1 MEISA
6 KLVKD
11 LRDRTGA
18 GMMECKK
25 ALVESNGDIEI
36 AIENMRKAGQAKA
49 DKKSS
54 RIAAEGVIKINIS
67 GDKKFAT
74 LLEVNSETDFAAK
87 DDSFI
92 EFASNIEERL
102 VSKKYLD
109 VEDLKKDVEEDRQKL
124 VQSIGENIQVRR
136 LATQEFD
143 SSKKV
148 GTYLHSDNKLA
159 AMVLLKEENDEL
171 GRDIAMHISASA
183 PLSIN
188 EDGVDKEVLER
199 ETNIFESQA
208 KESGKDENIMQKMV
222 EGKIKRFLKE
232 VTLLS
237 QDFIKDPDTPISK
250 LLENSDNEVISF
262 ERFKVGEGIEVSSK
276 DFAEEVAEQLNKD
289 G

>member
-1 MEISA
+1 MEIKAS
-6 KLVKD
+6 LVKE
-11 LRDRTGA
+11 LRELSGV

-25 ALVESNGDIEI
+25 ALVEVEGDIE
-36 AIENMRKAGQAKA
+36 KALDLLRSNSALKA
-49 DKKSS
+49 EKKSA
-54 RIAAEGVIKINIS
+54 RVAADGVIKVHVSENY
-67 GDKKFAT
+67 AT
-74 LLEVNSETDFAAK
+74 MVEINSETDFAAK

-92 EFASNIEERL
+92 EFTKNIEERL
-102 VSKKYLD
+102 VEKKYLD

-124 VQSIGENIQVRR
+124 VQSIGENIQIRR

-143 SSKKV
+143 SSKRF
-148 GTYLHSDNKLA
+148 GTYLHSDKKLA

-208 KESGKDENIMQKMV
+208 KDSGKDENIMQKMV

-237 QDFIKDPDTPISK
+237 QDFIKDPDTSISK

>member
-1 MEISA
+1 MEIKASQ
-6 KLVKD
+6 VKE
-11 LRDRTGA
+11 LRELSGV

-25 ALVESNGDIEI
+25 ALVEVEGDVEKALDLLRSNS
-36 AIENMRKAGQAKA
+36 ALKAE
-49 DKKSS
+49 KKSA
-54 RIAAEGVIKINIS
+54 RVAADGVIKLHVSKNY
-67 GDKKFAT
+67 AT
-74 LLEVNSETDFAAK
+74 MVEINSETDFAAK
-87 DDSFI
+87 DGSFI
-92 EFASNIEERL
+92 EFANNIEERL
-102 VSKKYLD
+102 IGKKYLD
-109 VEDLKKDVEEDRQKL
+109 VEDLRKDIEEDRQKL

-136 LATQEFD
+136 LTTQEFD

-159 AMVLLKEENDEL
+159 AMALLKKEDQEL

-188 EDGVDKEVLER
+188 SEGVDKKVLER

-208 KESGKDENIMQKMV
+208 RESGKDEDIMQKMV

-237 QDFIKDPDTPISK
+237 QAFIKDPDTSISK

-289 G
+289 D

>member
-1 MEISA
+1 MEIKASQ
-6 KLVKD
+6 VKE
-11 LRDRTGA
+11 LRELSGV

-25 ALVESNGDIEI
+25 ALVEVEGDIE
-36 AIENMRKAGQAKA
+36 KALDLLRSNSALKA
-49 DKKSS
+49 EKKSA
-54 RIAAEGVIKINIS
+54 RVAADGVIKVHVSENY
-67 GDKKFAT
+67 AT
-74 LLEVNSETDFAAK
+74 MVEINSETDFAAK

-92 EFASNIEERL
+92 EFAKNIEERL

-183 PLSIN
+183 PLSISA
-188 EDGVDKEVLER
+188 DGVDKKVLER
-199 ETNIFESQA
+199 EINIFESQA
-208 KESGKDENIMQKMV
+208 RESGKDENIMQKMV

-237 QDFIKDPDTPISK
+237 QDFIKDPDTSISK
-250 LLENSDNEVISF
+250 LLENSDNKVISF

>member
-1 MEISA
+1 MEIKASQ
-6 KLVKD
+6 VKE
-11 LRDRTGA
+11 LRELSGV

-25 ALVESNGDIEI
+25 ALVEVEGDIE
-36 AIENMRKAGQAKA
+36 KALDLLRSNSALKA
-49 DKKSS
+49 EKKSA
-54 RIAAEGVIKINIS
+54 RVAADGVIKVHVSENY
-67 GDKKFAT
+67 AT
-74 LLEVNSETDFAAK
+74 MVEINSETDFAAK

-92 EFASNIEERL
+92 EFAKNIEERL

-183 PLSIN
+183 PLSISA
-188 EDGVDKEVLER
+188 DGVDKKVLER
-199 ETNIFESQA
+199 EINIFESQA

-237 QDFIKDPDTPISK
+237 QDFIKDPDTSISK

>member
-1 MEISA
+1 MEIKASQ
-6 KLVKD
+6 VKE
-11 LRDRTGA
+11 LRELSGV

-25 ALVESNGDIEI
+25 ALVEVGGDIE
-36 AIENMRKAGQAKA
+36 KALDLLRSNSALKA
-49 DKKSS
+49 EKKSA
-54 RIAAEGVIKINIS
+54 RVAADGVIAVHVSENY
-67 GDKKFAT
+67 AT
-74 LLEVNSETDFAAK
+74 MVEINSETDFAAK

-92 EFASNIEERL
+92 GFTKNIKERL
-102 VSKKYLD
+102 IDRKYLD

-183 PLSIN
+183 PLSISA
-188 EDGVDKEVLER
+188 DGVDKKVLER
-199 ETNIFESQA
+199 EKNIFESQA
-208 KESGKDENIMQKMV
+208 RDSGKDENIMQKMV

-237 QDFIKDPDTPISK
+237 QDFIKDPDTSISK

-276 DFAEEVAEQLNKD
+276 DFAEEVAEQLKKD

>member
-1 MEISA
+1 MEIKASQ
-6 KLVKD
+6 VKE
-11 LRDRTGA
+11 LRELSGV

-25 ALVESNGDIEI
+25 ALVEVEGDIE
-36 AIENMRKAGQAKA
+36 KALDLLRSNSALKA
-49 DKKSS
+49 EKKSA
-54 RIAAEGVIKINIS
+54 RVAADGVIKVHVSENYVTMVEI
-67 GDKKFAT
+67 
-74 LLEVNSETDFAAK
+74 NSETDFAAK

-92 EFASNIEERL
+92 EFAKNIEERL

-143 SSKKV
+143 SSKKA

-188 EDGVDKEVLER
+188 EDGVNKEVLER
-199 ETNIFESQA
+199 ERNIFESQA

-222 EGKIKRFLKE
+222 EGKVKRFLKE

-237 QDFIKDPDTPISK
+237 QDFIKDPDTSISK
-250 LLENSDNEVISF
+250 LLENSDNEVISY

>member
-1 MEISA
+1 MKISA
-6 KLVKD
+6 SQVQKLRSMSGV
-11 LRDRTGA
+11 

-25 ALVESNGDIEI
+25 ALVEVEGDIE
-36 AIENMRKAGQAKA
+36 KALDLLRSNSALKA
-49 DKKSS
+49 EKKSA
-54 RIAAEGVIKINIS
+54 RVAAEGVIKVHVS
-67 GDKKFAT
+67 ESYAT
-74 LLEVNSETDFAAK
+74 MVEINSETDFAAK

-92 EFASNIEERL
+92 EFAKNIEERL

-143 SSKKV
+143 SPKKV
-148 GTYLHSDNKLA
+148 GTYIHSDNKLA

-188 EDGVDKEVLER
+188 EVGVDKEVLER

-237 QDFIKDPDTPISK
+237 QDFIKDPDTSISK

>member
-1 MEISA
+1 MEIKASQ
-6 KLVKD
+6 VKE
-11 LRDRTGA
+11 LRELSGV

-25 ALVESNGDIEI
+25 ALVEAGGDIE
-36 AIENMRKAGQAKA
+36 KALDLLRSNSALKA
-49 DKKSS
+49 EKKSA
-54 RIAAEGVIKINIS
+54 RVAADGVIAVHVSENY
-67 GDKKFAT
+67 AT
-74 LLEVNSETDFAAK
+74 MVEINSETDFAAK

-92 EFASNIEERL
+92 GFTKNIKERL
-102 VSKKYLD
+102 IDRKYLD

-136 LATQEFD
+136 LATKEFD

-159 AMVLLKEENDEL
+159 AMVLLKEENNEL

-183 PLSIN
+183 PLSISA
-188 EDGVDKEVLER
+188 DGVDKKILER
-199 ETNIFESQA
+199 EKNIFESQA
-208 KESGKDENIMQKMV
+208 RESGKDENIMQKMV

-237 QDFIKDPDTPISK
+237 QDFIKDPDTSISK

-276 DFAEEVAEQLNKD
+276 DFAEEVAEQLKKD

>member
-1 MEISA
+1 MEIKASQ
-6 KLVKD
+6 VKE
-11 LRDRTGA
+11 LRELSGV

-25 ALVESNGDIEI
+25 ALVEVGGDIE
-36 AIENMRKAGQAKA
+36 KALDLLRSNSALKA
-49 DKKSS
+49 EKKSA
-54 RIAAEGVIKINIS
+54 RVAADGVIKIHVSENY
-67 GDKKFAT
+67 AT
-74 LLEVNSETDFAAK
+74 MVEINSETDFAAK

-92 EFASNIEERL
+92 EFTRNIEGRL
-102 VSKKYLD
+102 VEKKYFD

-124 VQSIGENIQVRR
+124 VQSIGENIQIRR

-199 ETNIFESQA
+199 EKNIFESQA

-237 QDFIKDPDTPISK
+237 QDFIKDPDTSISK

>member
-1 MEISA
+1 MEIKASQ
-6 KLVKD
+6 VKE
-11 LRDRTGA
+11 LRELSGV

-25 ALVESNGDIEI
+25 ALVEVGGDIE
-36 AIENMRKAGQAKA
+36 KALDLLRSNSALKA
-49 DKKSS
+49 EKKSA
-54 RIAAEGVIKINIS
+54 RVAADGVIAVHVSENY
-67 GDKKFAT
+67 AT
-74 LLEVNSETDFAAK
+74 MVEINSETDFAAK

-92 EFASNIEERL
+92 GFTKNIKERL
-102 VSKKYLD
+102 IDRKYLD

-159 AMVLLKEENDEL
+159 AMVLLKEENNEL

-183 PLSIN
+183 PLSISA
-188 EDGVDKEVLER
+188 DGVDKKVLER
-199 ETNIFESQA
+199 EINIFESQA
-208 KESGKDENIMQKMV
+208 RESGKDENIMQKMV

-237 QDFIKDPDTPISK
+237 QDFIKDPDTSISK

-276 DFAEEVAEQLNKD
+276 DFAEEVAEQLKKD

>member
-1 MEISA
+1 VEIKASQ
-6 KLVKD
+6 VKE
-11 LRDRTGA
+11 LRELSGV

-25 ALVESNGDIEI
+25 ALVEVEGDIE
-36 AIENMRKAGQAKA
+36 KALDLLRSNSALKA
-49 DKKSS
+49 EKKSA
-54 RIAAEGVIKINIS
+54 RVAADGVIKVYVS
-67 GDKKFAT
+67 EDYAT
-74 LLEVNSETDFAAK
+74 MVEINSETDFAAK

-92 EFASNIEERL
+92 EFTKNIEERL
-102 VSKKYLD
+102 VEKKYLD

-124 VQSIGENIQVRR
+124 VQSIGENIQIRR

-159 AMVLLKEENDEL
+159 AMVLLKEENVEL

-188 EDGVDKEVLER
+188 EDGVDKNVLER
-199 ETNIFESQA
+199 ERNIFESQA
-208 KESGKDENIMQKMV
+208 RESGKDENIMQKMV
-222 EGKIKRFLKE
+222 EGKIKKFLKE

-237 QDFIKDPDTPISK
+237 QDFIKDPDTSISK
-250 LLENSDNEVISF
+250 LLENSDNEVVSF

>member
-1 MEISA
+1 MEIKASQ
-6 KLVKD
+6 VKE
-11 LRDRTGA
+11 LRELSGV
-18 GMMECKK
+18 GMMECKR
-25 ALVESNGDIEI
+25 ALVEVGGDIE
-36 AIENMRKAGQAKA
+36 KALDLLRSNSALKA
-49 DKKSS
+49 EKKSA
-54 RIAAEGVIKINIS
+54 RVAADGVIKVHVSENY
-67 GDKKFAT
+67 AT
-74 LLEVNSETDFAAK
+74 MVEINSETDFAAK

-92 EFASNIEERL
+92 EFAKNIEERL

-136 LATQEFD
+136 LASLEFD
-143 SSKKV
+143 SPKKV

-237 QDFIKDPDTPISK
+237 QDFIKDPDISISK
-250 LLENSDNEVISF
+250 LLENSDNEVILF

>member
-1 MEISA
+1 VEIKASQ
-6 KLVKD
+6 VKE
-11 LRDRTGA
+11 LRELSGV

-25 ALVESNGDIEI
+25 ALVEVEGDIE
-36 AIENMRKAGQAKA
+36 KALDLLRSNSALKA
-49 DKKSS
+49 EKKSA
-54 RIAAEGVIKINIS
+54 RVAADGVIKVHVSENY
-67 GDKKFAT
+67 AT
-74 LLEVNSETDFAAK
+74 MVEINSETDFAAK

-92 EFASNIEERL
+92 EFTKNIEERL
-102 VSKKYLD
+102 VEKKYLD

-124 VQSIGENIQVRR
+124 VQSIGENIQIRR

-143 SSKKV
+143 SSKKA

-188 EDGVDKEVLER
+188 EDGVDKNVLER
-199 ETNIFESQA
+199 ERNIFESQA
-208 KESGKDENIMQKMV
+208 RESGKDENIMQKMV

-237 QDFIKDPDTPISK
+237 QDFIKDPDTSISK
-250 LLENSDNEVISF
+250 LLENSDNEVVSF

>member
-1 MEISA
+1 MEIKASQ
-6 KLVKD
+6 VKE
-11 LRDRTGA
+11 LRELSGV

-25 ALVESNGDIEI
+25 ALVEVEGDIE
-36 AIENMRKAGQAKA
+36 KALDLLRSNSALKA
-49 DKKSS
+49 EKKSA
-54 RIAAEGVIKINIS
+54 RVAADGVIKVHVSENY
-67 GDKKFAT
+67 AT
-74 LLEVNSETDFAAK
+74 MVEINSETDFAAK

-92 EFASNIEERL
+92 EFTKNIEERL
-102 VSKKYLD
+102 VEKKYLD

-124 VQSIGENIQVRR
+124 VQSIGENIQIRR

-159 AMVLLKEENDEL
+159 AMVLLKEENVEL

-188 EDGVDKEVLER
+188 EDGVDKNVLER
-199 ETNIFESQA
+199 ERNIFESQA
-208 KESGKDENIMQKMV
+208 RESGKDENIMQKMV
-222 EGKIKRFLKE
+222 EGKIKKFLKE

-237 QDFIKDPDTPISK
+237 QDFIKDPDTSISK
-250 LLENSDNEVISF
+250 LLENSDNEVVSF

>member
-1 MEISA
+1 MEIKASQ
-6 KLVKD
+6 VKE
-11 LRDRTGA
+11 LRELSGV

-25 ALVESNGDIEI
+25 ALVEVEGDIE
-36 AIENMRKAGQAKA
+36 KALDLLRSNSALKA
-49 DKKSS
+49 EKKSA
-54 RIAAEGVIKINIS
+54 RVAADGVIKVHVSENY
-67 GDKKFAT
+67 AT
-74 LLEVNSETDFAAK
+74 MVEINSETDFAAK

-92 EFASNIEERL
+92 EFTKNIEERL
-102 VSKKYLD
+102 VEKKYLD

-124 VQSIGENIQVRR
+124 VQSIGENIQIRR

-159 AMVLLKEENDEL
+159 AMVLLKEENVEL

-188 EDGVDKEVLER
+188 EDGVDKNVLER
-199 ETNIFESQA
+199 ERNIFESQA
-208 KESGKDENIMQKMV
+208 RESGKDENIMQKMV
-222 EGKIKRFLKE
+222 EGKIKKFLKE

-237 QDFIKDPDTPISK
+237 QDFIKDPDTSISK

>member
-1 MEISA
+1 MEIKASQ
-6 KLVKD
+6 VKE
-11 LRDRTGA
+11 LRELSGV

-25 ALVESNGDIEI
+25 ALVEVGGDIE
-36 AIENMRKAGQAKA
+36 KALDLLRSNSALKA
-49 DKKSS
+49 EKKSA
-54 RIAAEGVIKINIS
+54 RVAADGVIKVHVSENY
-67 GDKKFAT
+67 AT
-74 LLEVNSETDFAAK
+74 MVEINSETDFAAK

-92 EFASNIEERL
+92 EFANNIEERL

-143 SSKKV
+143 SPKKV

-159 AMVLLKEENDEL
+159 AMVLLKKEDNEL

-237 QDFIKDPDTPISK
+237 QDFIKDPDTSISK
-250 LLENSDNEVISF
+250 LLENSDNEVMSF

>member
-1 MEISA
+1 MEIKASQ
-6 KLVKD
+6 VKE
-11 LRDRTGA
+11 LRELSGV

-25 ALVESNGDIEI
+25 ALVEVEGDIE
-36 AIENMRKAGQAKA
+36 KALDLLRSNSALKA
-49 DKKSS
+49 EKKSA
-54 RIAAEGVIKINIS
+54 RVAADGVIKVHVSENY
-67 GDKKFAT
+67 AT
-74 LLEVNSETDFAAK
+74 MVEINSETDFAAK

-92 EFASNIEERL
+92 EFTKNIEERL
-102 VSKKYLD
+102 VEKRYLD

-124 VQSIGENIQVRR
+124 VQSIGENIQIRR

-188 EDGVDKEVLER
+188 EDGVDKNVLER
-199 ETNIFESQA
+199 ERNIFESQA
-208 KESGKDENIMQKMV
+208 RESGKDENIMQKMV

-237 QDFIKDPDTPISK
+237 QDFIKDPDTSISK
-250 LLENSDNEVISF
+250 LLENSDNEVVSF

>member
-1 MEISA
+1 MEIKASQ
-6 KLVKD
+6 VKE
-11 LRDRTGA
+11 LRELSGV

-25 ALVESNGDIEI
+25 ALVEVEGDIE
-36 AIENMRKAGQAKA
+36 KALDLLRSNSALKA
-49 DKKSS
+49 EKKSA
-54 RIAAEGVIKINIS
+54 RVAADGVIKVHVSENYVTMVEI
-67 GDKKFAT
+67 
-74 LLEVNSETDFAAK
+74 NSETDFAAK

-92 EFASNIEERL
+92 EFTKNIEERL
-102 VSKKYLD
+102 VEKKYLD

-124 VQSIGENIQVRR
+124 VQSIGENIQIRR

-188 EDGVDKEVLER
+188 EDGVDKNVLER
-199 ETNIFESQA
+199 ERNIFESQA
-208 KESGKDENIMQKMV
+208 RESGKDENIMQKMV

-237 QDFIKDPDTPISK
+237 QDFIKDPDTSISK
-250 LLENSDNEVISF
+250 LLENSDNEVVSF

>member
-1 MEISA
+1 MEIKASQ
-6 KLVKD
+6 VKE
-11 LRDRTGA
+11 LRELSGV

-25 ALVESNGDIEI
+25 ALVEVEGDIE
-36 AIENMRKAGQAKA
+36 KALDLLRSNSALKA
-49 DKKSS
+49 EKKSV
-54 RIAAEGVIKINIS
+54 RVAADGVIKVHVSENY
-67 GDKKFAT
+67 AT
-74 LLEVNSETDFAAK
+74 MVVINSETDFAAK
-87 DDSFI
+87 DDSFV
-92 EFASNIEERL
+92 EFAKNIEERL

-124 VQSIGENIQVRR
+124 VQSIGENIQIRR

-143 SSKKV
+143 SPKKV

-188 EDGVDKEVLER
+188 EEGVDKEVLER

-237 QDFIKDPDTPISK
+237 QDFIKDPDTSISK

>member
-1 MEISA
+1 MEIKASQ
-6 KLVKD
+6 VKE
-11 LRDRTGA
+11 LRELSGV

-25 ALVESNGDIEI
+25 ALVEVEGDIE
-36 AIENMRKAGQAKA
+36 KALDLLRSNSALKA
-49 DKKSS
+49 EKKSA
-54 RIAAEGVIKINIS
+54 RVAADGVIKVHVSENY
-67 GDKKFAT
+67 AT
-74 LLEVNSETDFAAK
+74 MVEINSETDFAAK

-92 EFASNIEERL
+92 EFAKNIEERL

-136 LATQEFD
+136 LASLEFD
-143 SSKKV
+143 SPKKV

-171 GRDIAMHISASA
+171 GRDVAMHISASA

-237 QDFIKDPDTPISK
+237 QDFIKDPDISISK
-250 LLENSDNEVISF
+250 LLENSDNEVILF

>member
-1 MEISA
+1 VEIKASQ
-6 KLVKD
+6 VKE
-11 LRDRTGA
+11 LRELSGV

-25 ALVESNGDIEI
+25 ALVEVEGDIE
-36 AIENMRKAGQAKA
+36 KALDLLRSNSALKA
-49 DKKSS
+49 EKKSA
-54 RIAAEGVIKINIS
+54 RVAADGVIKVHVSENY
-67 GDKKFAT
+67 AT
-74 LLEVNSETDFAAK
+74 MVEINSETDFAAK

-92 EFASNIEERL
+92 EFTKNIEERL
-102 VSKKYLD
+102 VEKKYLD

-124 VQSIGENIQVRR
+124 VQSIGENIQIRR

-159 AMVLLKEENDEL
+159 AMVLLKQENDEL

-188 EDGVDKEVLER
+188 EDGVDKNVLER
-199 ETNIFESQA
+199 ERNIFESQA
-208 KESGKDENIMQKMV
+208 RESGKDENIMQKMV
-222 EGKIKRFLKE
+222 EGKVKRFLKE

-237 QDFIKDPDTPISK
+237 QDFIKDPDTSISK
-250 LLENSDNEVISF
+250 LLENSDNEVVSF

>member
-1 MEISA
+1 MEIKASQ
-6 KLVKD
+6 VKE
-11 LRDRTGA
+11 LRELSGV

-25 ALVESNGDIEI
+25 ALVEVEGDIE
-36 AIENMRKAGQAKA
+36 KALDLLRSNSALKA
-49 DKKSS
+49 EKKSA
-54 RIAAEGVIKINIS
+54 RVAADGVIKVHVSENY
-67 GDKKFAT
+67 AT
-74 LLEVNSETDFAAK
+74 MVEINSETDFAAK
-87 DDSFI
+87 DKSFI
-92 EFASNIEERL
+92 EFTKNIEERL
-102 VSKKYLD
+102 FDKKYLD
-109 VEDLKKDVEEDRQKL
+109 VEDLRKDVEEDRQKL

-143 SSKKV
+143 SSKKI

-188 EDGVDKEVLER
+188 VDGVDKKILER

-208 KESGKDENIMQKMV
+208 RESGKDENIMQKMV

-237 QDFIKDPDTPISK
+237 QDFIKDPDTSISK

-276 DFAEEVAEQLNKD
+276 DFAEEVAEQLSKD

>member
-1 MEISA
+1 MEIKASQ
-6 KLVKD
+6 VKE
-11 LRDRTGA
+11 LRELSGV

-25 ALVESNGDIEI
+25 ALVEVEGDIE
-36 AIENMRKAGQAKA
+36 KALDLLRSNSALKA
-49 DKKSS
+49 EKKSA
-54 RIAAEGVIKINIS
+54 RVAADGVIKVHVSENY
-67 GDKKFAT
+67 AT
-74 LLEVNSETDFAAK
+74 MVEINSETDFAAK

-92 EFASNIEERL
+92 EFAKNIEERL

-109 VEDLKKDVEEDRQKL
+109 IEHLKNDVEDDRQKL

-237 QDFIKDPDTPISK
+237 QDFIKDPDTSISK

>member
-1 MEISA
+1 MEIKASQ
-6 KLVKD
+6 VKE
-11 LRDRTGA
+11 LRELSGV

-25 ALVESNGDIEI
+25 ALVEVEGDIE
-36 AIENMRKAGQAKA
+36 KALDLLRSNSALKA
-49 DKKSS
+49 EKKSA
-54 RIAAEGVIKINIS
+54 RVAAAGVIKVYVS
-67 GDKKFAT
+67 EDYAT
-74 LLEVNSETDFAAK
+74 MVEINSETDFAAK

-92 EFASNIEERL
+92 EFTKNIEERL
-102 VSKKYLD
+102 VEKKYLD

-124 VQSIGENIQVRR
+124 VQSIGENIQIRR

-159 AMVLLKEENDEL
+159 AMVLLKEENVEL

-188 EDGVDKEVLER
+188 EDGVDKNVLER
-199 ETNIFESQA
+199 ERNIFESQA
-208 KESGKDENIMQKMV
+208 RESGKDENIMQKMV
-222 EGKIKRFLKE
+222 EGKIKKFLKE

-237 QDFIKDPDTPISK
+237 QDFIKDPDTSISK
-250 LLENSDNEVISF
+250 LLENSDNEVVSF

>member
-1 MEISA
+1 MEIKASQ
-6 KLVKD
+6 VKE
-11 LRDRTGA
+11 LRELSGV

-25 ALVESNGDIEI
+25 ALVEAKGNIEKALDLLRSNS
-36 AIENMRKAGQAKA
+36 ALKAE
-49 DKKSS
+49 KKSA
-54 RIAAEGVIKINIS
+54 RVAADGVIKVHVSKNY
-67 GDKKFAT
+67 AT
-74 LLEVNSETDFAAK
+74 MVEINSETDFAAK
-87 DDSFI
+87 DASFI
-92 EFASNIEERL
+92 EFAKNIEERL

-136 LATQEFD
+136 LATLEFH

-159 AMVLLKEENDEL
+159 AMVLLKEENVEL

-183 PLSIN
+183 PISIN
-188 EDGVDKEVLER
+188 ANGVDKKVLER

-208 KESGKDENIMQKMV
+208 RESGKDKNIMQKMV

-237 QDFIKDPDTPISK
+237 QDFIKDPDTSISK
-250 LLENSDNEVISF
+250 LLKNSDNEVISF

>member
-1 MEISA
+1 MEIKASQ
-6 KLVKD
+6 VKE
-11 LRDRTGA
+11 LRELSGV

-25 ALVESNGDIEI
+25 ALVEVEGDIE
-36 AIENMRKAGQAKA
+36 KALDLLRSNSALKA
-49 DKKSS
+49 EKKSA
-54 RIAAEGVIKINIS
+54 RVAADGVIKFHVSENY
-67 GDKKFAT
+67 AT
-74 LLEVNSETDFAAK
+74 MVEINSETDFAAK

-92 EFASNIEERL
+92 EFTKNIEERL
-102 VSKKYLD
+102 VEKKYLD

-124 VQSIGENIQVRR
+124 VQSIGENIQIRR

-159 AMVLLKEENDEL
+159 AMVLLKQENDEL

-188 EDGVDKEVLER
+188 EDGVDKNVLER
-199 ETNIFESQA
+199 ERNIFESQA
-208 KESGKDENIMQKMV
+208 RESGKDENIMQKMV
-222 EGKIKRFLKE
+222 EGKVKRFLKE

-237 QDFIKDPDTPISK
+237 QDFIKDPDTSISK
-250 LLENSDNEVISF
+250 LLENSDNEVVSF

>member
-1 MEISA
+1 MEIKASQ
-6 KLVKD
+6 VKE
-11 LRDRTGA
+11 LREISGV

-25 ALVESNGDIEI
+25 ALVEAEGDIE
-36 AIENMRKAGQAKA
+36 KALDLLRSNSALKA
-49 DKKSS
+49 EKKSA
-54 RIAAEGVIKINIS
+54 RVAADGVIKVHVSENY
-67 GDKKFAT
+67 AT
-74 LLEVNSETDFAAK
+74 MVEINSETDFAAK
-87 DDSFI
+87 DASFI
-92 EFASNIEERL
+92 EFTNNIEERL
-102 VSKKYLD
+102 IDKKYLD
-109 VEDLKKDVEEDRQKL
+109 IEDLKKDVEEERQKL

-136 LATQEFD
+136 LTTQEFD

-159 AMVLLKEENDEL
+159 AMVLLREENGEL

-188 EDGVDKEVLER
+188 EDGVDKKVLER
-199 ETNIFESQA
+199 ESNIFESQA
-208 KESGKDENIMQKMV
+208 RESGKDEDIMKKMV

-237 QDFIKDPDTPISK
+237 QDFIKDPDTSISK

-262 ERFKVGEGIEVSSK
+262 ERFKVGECIEVSSK

>member
-1 MEISA
+1 MEIKASQ
-6 KLVKD
+6 VKE
-11 LRDRTGA
+11 LRELSGV

-25 ALVESNGDIEI
+25 ALVEVEGDIE
-36 AIENMRKAGQAKA
+36 KALDLLRSNSALKA
-49 DKKSS
+49 EKKSA
-54 RIAAEGVIKINIS
+54 RVAADGVIKVHVSENY
-67 GDKKFAT
+67 AT
-74 LLEVNSETDFAAK
+74 MVEINSETDFAAK

-92 EFASNIEERL
+92 EFAKNIEERL

-109 VEDLKKDVEEDRQKL
+109 IEDLKKDVEEDRQKL

-143 SSKKV
+143 SPKTV

-237 QDFIKDPDTPISK
+237 QDFIKDPDTSISK

>member
-1 MEISA
+1 MEIKAS
-6 KLVKD
+6 LVKE
-11 LRDRTGA
+11 LREISGV

-25 ALVESNGDIEI
+25 ALVEVEGDIE
-36 AIENMRKAGQAKA
+36 KALDLLRSNSALKA
-49 DKKSS
+49 EKKSA
-54 RIAAEGVIKINIS
+54 RVAADGVIKVHVSENY
-67 GDKKFAT
+67 AT
-74 LLEVNSETDFAAK
+74 MVEINSETDFAAK

-92 EFASNIEERL
+92 EFTKKIEERL
-102 VSKKYLD
+102 VHKKYLD
-109 VEDLKKDVEEDRQKL
+109 IADLKKDVEADRQKL

-136 LATQEFD
+136 LTTQEFD
-143 SSKKV
+143 SSKKA

-188 EDGVDKEVLER
+188 ADGVDKNILER

-208 KESGKDENIMQKMV
+208 RESGKDENIMQKMV

-237 QDFIKDPDTPISK
+237 QDFIKDPDTSISK
-250 LLENSDNEVISF
+250 LLKNSNNEVVSF

>member
-1 MEISA
+1 MEIKASQ
-6 KLVKD
+6 VKE
-11 LRDRTGA
+11 LRELSGV

-25 ALVESNGDIEI
+25 ALVEVEGDIE
-36 AIENMRKAGQAKA
+36 KALDLLRSNSALKA
-49 DKKSS
+49 EKKSA
-54 RIAAEGVIKINIS
+54 RVAADGVIKVHVSENY
-67 GDKKFAT
+67 AT
-74 LLEVNSETDFAAK
+74 MVEINSETDFAAK
-87 DDSFI
+87 DKSFI
-92 EFASNIEERL
+92 EFTKNIEERL
-102 VSKKYLD
+102 IDKQYLD
-109 VEDLKKDVEEDRQKL
+109 VEDLRKDVEEDRQKL

-159 AMVLLKEENDEL
+159 SMVLLKEENDEL

-188 EDGVDKEVLER
+188 VDGVDKKILER

-208 KESGKDENIMQKMV
+208 RESGKDENIMQKMV

-237 QDFIKDPDTPISK
+237 QDFIKDPDTSISK

>member
-1 MEISA
+1 MEIKASQ
-6 KLVKD
+6 VKE
-11 LRDRTGA
+11 LRELSGV

-25 ALVESNGDIEI
+25 ALVEVEGDIE
-36 AIENMRKAGQAKA
+36 KALDLLRSNSALKA
-49 DKKSS
+49 EKKSA
-54 RIAAEGVIKINIS
+54 RVAADGVIAVHVSENY
-67 GDKKFAT
+67 AT
-74 LLEVNSETDFAAK
+74 MVEINSETDFAAK

-92 EFASNIEERL
+92 GFTKNIKERL
-102 VSKKYLD
+102 IDRKYLD

-136 LATQEFD
+136 LATKEFD

-159 AMVLLKEENDEL
+159 AMVLLKEENNEL

-183 PLSIN
+183 PLSISA
-188 EDGVDKEVLER
+188 DGVDKKILER
-199 ETNIFESQA
+199 EKNIFESQA
-208 KESGKDENIMQKMV
+208 RESGKDENIMQKMV

-237 QDFIKDPDTPISK
+237 QDFIKDPDTSISK

-276 DFAEEVAEQLNKD
+276 DFAEEVAEQLKKD

>member
-1 MEISA
+1 MEIKASQ
-6 KLVKD
+6 VKE
-11 LRDRTGA
+11 LRELSGV

-25 ALVESNGDIEI
+25 ALVEVEGDIE
-36 AIENMRKAGQAKA
+36 KALDLLRSNSALKA
-49 DKKSS
+49 EKKSA
-54 RIAAEGVIKINIS
+54 RVAADGVIKVHVSENY
-67 GDKKFAT
+67 AT
-74 LLEVNSETDFAAK
+74 MVEINSETDFAAK

-92 EFASNIEERL
+92 EFTKNIEERL
-102 VSKKYLD
+102 VEKKYLD
-109 VEDLKKDVEEDRQKL
+109 VEDLKKDLEEDRQKL
-124 VQSIGENIQVRR
+124 VQSIGENIQIRR

-159 AMVLLKEENDEL
+159 AMVLLREENGEL

-188 EDGVDKEVLER
+188 EDGVDKNVLER

-208 KESGKDENIMQKMV
+208 RESGKDENIMQKMV

-237 QDFIKDPDTPISK
+237 QDFIKDPDTSISK